1 MVASLI
7 RDDAP
12 SKTVLILPRKTSLNS
27 RVKSLTLPFISLFLG
42 DLSPISRVH
51 CALSLMPVL
60 VKDQVNGLLC
70 SWIAGRSN
78 RQRQVSV
85 FIVE

>member
-1 MVASLI
+1 MVASLK
-7 RDDAP
+7 RDDTPGKA
-12 SKTVLILPRKTSLNS
+12 VLILPRKTSLKS
-27 RVKSLTLPFISLFLG
+27 RVKSLTLLLISLFLG
-42 DLSPISRVH
+42 DLSPISCVRCV
-51 CALSLMPVL
+51 LNLIPVL